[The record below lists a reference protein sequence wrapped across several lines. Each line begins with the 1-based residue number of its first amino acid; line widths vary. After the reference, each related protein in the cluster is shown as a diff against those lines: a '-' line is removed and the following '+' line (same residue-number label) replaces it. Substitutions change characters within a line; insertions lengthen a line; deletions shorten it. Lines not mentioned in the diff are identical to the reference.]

1 MCFSI
6 SKTKTDT
13 SSKWQ
18 ENLVRL
24 QVAVKS
30 QQLKREEVWQDKVT
44 NALPNVV
51 VEVLLMVLCQDA
63 LGFL

>member
-1 MCFSI
+1 MCFI
-6 SKTKTDT
+6 TLKTKTDI
-13 SSKWQ
+13 SLKWQ

-24 QVAVKS
+24 QAAVKS

-44 NALPNVV
+44 NALPNVG
-51 VEVLLMVLCQDA
+51 VEVLLMVLSRDA